1 MTGSYFEALLEA
13 AFPFLLLSGWLLV
26 AGFGADAL
34 LRWFA
39 RGASRRAQRR
49 RLW

>member
-26 AGFGADAL
+26 AGFGADAV
-34 LRWFA
+34 LRWWE
-39 RGASRRAQRR
+39 RRWRRRAAGRTRR
-49 RLW
+49 